1 MSTIDELNAEIK
13 KLEDEILKLRN
24 ENDKYEAQSAPD
36 QQTALVGISAEAILP
51 LILEN
56 KKLITENKKLINTK
70 EGRIRDRERQI
81 AAYKD
86 RQGSPTALTNFA
98 FIRMC

>member
-13 KLEDEILKLRN
+13 KLEDEILMLRKKID
-24 ENDKYEAQSAPD
+24 EYEAQLAPG
-36 QQTALVGISAEAILP
+36 QQTALGIPAAVIGT
-51 LILEN
+51 LILE
-56 KKLITENKKLINTK
+56 K
-70 EGRIRDRERQI
+70 EKQISTAKGRIRDRERQI

>member
-13 KLEDEILKLRN
+13 KLEDEILMLRN
-24 ENDKYEAQSAPD
+24 EIDGYKAQLAPG
-36 QQTALVGISAEAILP
+36 QQSISGFTPEVIGTW
-51 LILEN
+51 ISEKEKQISEN
-56 KKLITENKKLINTK
+56 KRLINTAK
-70 EGRIRDRERQI
+70 GRIRDRERQI

-98 FIRMC
+98 FIRIC